1 VPAAKRSLVDS
12 VNKAF
17 RADRAAFLSDSRYSY
32 LADMSRARQRLRYLD
47 EAMTGSWTLPQA

>member
-1 VPAAKRSLVDS
+1 VDS